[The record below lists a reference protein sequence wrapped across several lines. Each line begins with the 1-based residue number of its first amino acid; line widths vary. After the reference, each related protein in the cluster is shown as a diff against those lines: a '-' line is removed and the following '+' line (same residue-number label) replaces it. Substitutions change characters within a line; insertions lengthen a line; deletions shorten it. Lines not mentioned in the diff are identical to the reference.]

1 MKGCARYVIMAGII
15 AAACS
20 IAAPVARADVDP
32 ALKQRFET
40 LSTQGNSTCSR
51 AFAESIPK
59 MPANAG
65 LRGSCRSPMDLKRY
79 GGQIEGP
86 KKYTKVEE
94 VPPDPYDIQA
104 GLAQKLLEYD
114 EIVLTP
120 AQQAAYDYAMQHS
133 EEHGPCCCHCW
144 RWHVYGGLA

>member
-1 MKGCARYVIMAGII
+1 MKGCARYVTMAGII

-65 LRGSCRSPMDLKRY
+65 LRGSL
-79 GGQIEGP
+79 
-86 KKYTKVEE
+86 
-94 VPPDPYDIQA
+94 
-104 GLAQKLLEYD
+104 
-114 EIVLTP
+114 
-120 AQQAAYDYAMQHS
+120 
-133 EEHGPCCCHCW
+133 
-144 RWHVYGGLA
+144 

>member
-1 MKGCARYVIMAGII
+1 
-15 AAACS
+15 
-20 IAAPVARADVDP
+20 
-32 ALKQRFET
+32 
-40 LSTQGNSTCSR
+40 
-51 AFAESIPK
+51 

-79 GGQIEGP
+79 GGQIEGL

-114 EIVLTP
+114 KIVLTP
-120 AQQAAYDYAMQHS
+120 AQQAAYDYAMLHS

-144 RWHVYGGLA
+144 RGTSMVD